1 MSGRDE
7 YVLALYIVEHQHD
20 PPVSPGRVA
29 ERLGRSPATASEM
42 FRKLDEDGLA
52 DYEPYEGVRLTDPG
66 RARAEDL
73 HETYVLLSWF
83 FRSVLDLEDYE
94 QEALEFAG
102 LVSPDVAR
110 RLARTLPYEVDTE
123 NDTVDAAAVREVV
136 DGETNTER
144 ESGGQNG
151 GE

>member
-83 FRSVLDLEDYE
+83 FRSVLDLDDHEGKAMEMAAVMDHE
-94 QEALEFAG
+94 VAAE
-102 LVSPDVAR
+102 LVE
-110 RLARTLPYEVDTE
+110 TLPYDDEVPPKLGASDR
-123 NDTVDAAAVREVV
+123 DDDADA
-136 DGETNTER
+136 
-144 ESGGQNG
+144 
-151 GE
+151 

>member
-1 MSGRDE
+1 MSGRGE
-7 YVLALYIVEHQHD
+7 YVLALYIVEQQHD

-83 FRSVLDLEDYE
+83 FRSVLDLDDHEGKAMEMAAVMDHE
-94 QEALEFAG
+94 VAAQ
-102 LVSPDVAR
+102 LVG
-110 RLARTLPYEVDTE
+110 TLPYDADVPPEVDVPNPE
-123 NDTVDAAAVREVV
+123 PDDGGDAPAR
-136 DGETNTER
+136 
-144 ESGGQNG
+144 
-151 GE
+151 

>member
-1 MSGRDE
+1 
-7 YVLALYIVEHQHD
+7 
-20 PPVSPGRVA
+20 
-29 ERLGRSPATASEM
+29 
-42 FRKLDEDGLA
+42 
-52 DYEPYEGVRLTDPG
+52 
-66 RARAEDL
+66 
-73 HETYVLLSWF
+73 
-83 FRSVLDLEDYE
+83 VLDLEDYE

-136 DGETNTER
+136 DGEKNTER

>member
-83 FRSVLDLEDYE
+83 FRSVLDLDDHEGKAMEMAAVMDHE
-94 QEALEFAG
+94 VAAQ
-102 LVSPDVAR
+102 LVG
-110 RLARTLPYEVDTE
+110 TLPYDADVPPEVDVPNPE
-123 NDTVDAAAVREVV
+123 PDDGGDAPAR
-136 DGETNTER
+136 
-144 ESGGQNG
+144 
-151 GE
+151 

>member
-83 FRSVLDLEDYE
+83 FRSVLDLDDHEGKAMEMAAVMDHE
-94 QEALEFAG
+94 VATQ
-102 LVSPDVAR
+102 LVG
-110 RLARTLPYEVDTE
+110 TLPYDADVPPEVDVPNPE
-123 NDTVDAAAVREVV
+123 PDDGGDAPAR
-136 DGETNTER
+136 
-144 ESGGQNG
+144 
-151 GE
+151 

>member
-1 MSGRDE
+1 MSGRGE
-7 YVLALYIVEHQHD
+7 YVLALYIAEHQRE

-83 FRSVLDLEDYE
+83 FRSVLDLDDHEGKAMEMAAVMDHE
-94 QEALEFAG
+94 VAAE
-102 LVSPDVAR
+102 LVE
-110 RLARTLPYEVDTE
+110 TLPYDDEVPPKLGASDR
-123 NDTVDAAAVREVV
+123 DDDADA
-136 DGETNTER
+136 
-144 ESGGQNG
+144 
-151 GE
+151 

>member
-42 FRKLDEDGLA
+42 FRKLGEDGLV
-52 DYEPYEGVRLTDPG
+52 DYEPYEGVALTDAG
-66 RARAEDL
+66 RARAEEL

-83 FRSVLDLEDYE
+83 FRSVLDLDDHEGKAMEMAAVMDHE
-94 QEALEFAG
+94 VAAQ
-102 LVSPDVAR
+102 LVG
-110 RLARTLPYEVDTE
+110 TLPYDADVPPEVDVPNPE
-123 NDTVDAAAVREVV
+123 PDDGGDAPAR
-136 DGETNTER
+136 
-144 ESGGQNG
+144 
-151 GE
+151 